1 MLTLIPA
8 LPAAPAESGE
18 THSPYLR
25 PHVHDILTGML
36 WCVDLLPRESTPW
49 AAQVLERLT
58 VFTGTG
64 PGGSKTLRSERMA
77 TAAVRVLGGRGG
89 GQEKQA
95 LTRIR
100 AEVTKKTLLK
110 PIDTALAK
118 INV

>member
-1 MLTLIPA
+1 MIT
-8 LPAAPAESGE
+8 
-18 THSPYLR
+18 TPYLR

-36 WCVDLLPRESTPW
+36 WCVDLLPREQTTW
-49 AAQVLERLT
+49 AVQVLEPLA

-64 PGGSKTLRSERMA
+64 PGGSKQLRAERMA
-77 TAAVRVLGGRGG
+77 TAAVRILDGRGG
-89 GQEKQA
+89 DQEKQA

-118 INV
+118 INA